1 MTVAASAPAPAPDPA
16 AAAALVVRRR
26 PIWLTRSFVIGLVL
40 LFWPLALALAGG
52 TFIDPRGLRIGAAP
66 VGAPPSAA
74 HLLGAD
80 SAGRDILATLIQGTP
95 PTYLI
100 GFLAGLIGTTLG
112 TVFGLMSGYARG
124 WVDTTMRGIVDV
136 VLGIPALAVAIIIAA
151 LLGAISTWQLGLVI
165 AFLIWAFSARQI
177 RSQVL
182 SMREQNYVLISRL
195 SSQGPWSIMYTELL
209 PNLLPFVMS
218 SFVSATSFAILLA
231 VGLQLLSLG
240 SSDPTLGLVLQ
251 LAITGGALSRGMWWW
266 WLPPALILVSIFT
279 GLFLLST
286 AHGPAGQP
294 ATPGGVRCRLSRSRR
309 PPPRR
314 PGPRCSTS
322 ST

>member
-1 MTVAASAPAPAPDPA
+1 
-16 AAAALVVRRR
+16 
-26 PIWLTRSFVIGLVL
+26 
-40 LFWPLALALAGG
+40 
-52 TFIDPRGLRIGAAP
+52 
-66 VGAPPSAA
+66 
-74 HLLGAD
+74 
-80 SAGRDILATLIQGTP
+80 
-95 PTYLI
+95 
-100 GFLAGLIGTTLG
+100 
-112 TVFGLMSGYARG
+112 MSGYARG

-286 AHGPAGQP
+286 ALDRLANPRLREASDAG
-294 ATPGGVRCRLSRSRR
+294 
-309 PPPRR
+309 
-314 PGPRCSTS
+314 
-322 ST
+322 

>member
-16 AAAALVVRRR
+16 AATALVGRRR
-26 PIWLTRSFVIGLVL
+26 PIWITRSFVIGLVL
-40 LFWPLALALAGG
+40 LSWPLVLSLVGG

-66 VGAPPSAA
+66 VGAPPSAE

-80 SAGRDILATLIQGTP
+80 SAGRDILAVLIQGTP

-100 GFLAGLIGTTLG
+100 GLLAGLIGTTLG
-112 TVFGLMSGYARG
+112 TVFGLISGYSRG
-124 WVDTTMRGIVDV
+124 WLDTTMRGVVDV

-151 LLGAISTWQLGLVI
+151 LLGAISTWQLGIVI
-165 AFLIWAFSARQI
+165 ALLIWAFSARQI

-182 SMREQNYVLISRL
+182 SMREQQYVLISRL
-195 SSQGPWSIMYTELL
+195 SSQGPWSIMFTELL

-286 AHGPAGQP
+286 TLDRLANPRLREASDAG
-294 ATPGGVRCRLSRSRR
+294 
-309 PPPRR
+309 
-314 PGPRCSTS
+314 
-322 ST
+322 